1 MLERTVVVASR
12 VGLHARPAA
21 LFSQAAAQAGVP
33 ITLTSASG
41 RTVSA
46 ASILG
51 VLSLGIDHGERV
63 TLASVDPAATSALDA
78 LVELLE
84 RDLDDDERDDD

>member
-1 MLERTVVVASR
+1 MPERTVVVASS

-21 LFSQAAAQAGVP
+21 LFSQAAAQAAVP
-33 ITLTSASG
+33 VTLTTASG
-41 RTVSA
+41 RTVNA

-63 TLASVDPAATSALDA
+63 TLASDDAAALDA
-78 LVELLE
+78 LVEMLE
-84 RDLDDDERDDD
+84 RDLDRE

>member
-1 MLERTVVVASR
+1 MPERTVVVASS

-21 LFSQAAAQAGVP
+21 LFSQQAAQAPVP
-33 ITLTSASG
+33 IVLTSASG
-41 RTVSA
+41 RSVNA

-63 TLASVDPAATSALDA
+63 TLSGADDAALDA
-78 LVELLE
+78 LVEMLE
-84 RDLDDDERDDD
+84 RDLDLE

>member
-1 MLERTVVVASR
+1 MPDRTVIVASR

-21 LFSQAAAQAGVP
+21 LFSQAAARASVP
-33 ITLTSASG
+33 ITLTSAAG
-41 RTVSA
+41 RSVNA

-63 TLASVDPAATSALDA
+63 TLTSDDAAALDG
-78 LVELLE
+78 LVAMLE
-84 RDLDDDERDDD
+84 RDLDLE

>member
-1 MLERTVVVASR
+1 MPERIVVVASS

-21 LFSQAAAQAGVP
+21 LFSQQAAQAAVP
-33 ITLTSASG
+33 IVLTSASG
-41 RTVSA
+41 RSVNA

-63 TLASVDPAATSALDA
+63 TLSSDDAAAIDA
-78 LVELLE
+78 LAAMLE
-84 RDLDDDERDDD
+84 RDLDLE

>member
-1 MLERTVVVASR
+1 MPQRTVVVASG

-21 LFSQAAAQAGVP
+21 LFSQEAAKAPAAVV
-33 ITLTSASG
+33 LTAASG
-41 RTVSA
+41 RSANA

-63 TLASVDPAATSALDA
+63 TLSSEGEGADAALDA
-78 LVELLE
+78 LVAMLQ
-84 RDLDDDERDDD
+84 RDLDLE